1 MDRCRNPSATLHK
14 RITGELV
21 HRHDRCITKQSTELN
36 HFANPLTNYR
46 DQTNRRSLLVHH
58 TNCRLIRNNTRNRR
72 SLRISGNCNHIK
84 TYRTYTSHSFQLL
97 KSQRPCIHRI
107 DHTLILADRNKCTTQ
122 TTNCCRSHNSTLLNL
137 VI

>member
-14 RITGELV
+14 RITGELI

-72 SLRISGNCNHIK
+72 SLVSPGIAIISRPTEHTQVIA
-84 TYRTYTSHSFQLL
+84 SSF
-97 KSQRPCIHRI
+97 SRVSAPCIHRI
-107 DHTLILADRNKCTTQ
+107 NHTLILADRNKCTTQ